1 MLDRS
6 SGYIRAMTGDTTD
19 AITAASTAPTGRRFA
34 GRVAIVTGSSLDP
47 SIGRSTATRLARE
60 GAAVVI
66 NGRSEEPLA
75 AAERDL
81 RAAGLEVAAVPGSLE
96 DDDTPRRLAD
106 AAVERYGRVDAVV
119 NTVGGTRYQGS
130 PREID
135 RDAYLQTVELNTWGT
150 IALVQ
155 HALRG
160 GLADGGGAV
169 VNVSS
174 GTVNKTT
181 PSMIAYAAAKAA
193 LNAVTRTL
201 ARDLGPLGV
210 RVNAV
215 APGLTRTSATRAM
228 WEADDG
234 AGAGANLLLGRLTTA
249 EDIANACV
257 FLLSDEAAAITGV
270 VIDVDGGNHLQSGGW
285 TPMA

>member
-1 MLDRS
+1 MAAQTKE
-6 SGYIRAMTGDTTD
+6 AMD
-19 AITAASTAPTGRRFA
+19 AAVTGRRFE
-34 GRVAIVTGSSLDP
+34 GKVAIVTGSSHDP
-47 SIGRSTATRLARE
+47 TIGRSTATRLARE
-60 GAAVVI
+60 GASVVI
-66 NGRSEEPLA
+66 NGRSDEPLRA
-75 AAERDL
+75 TERDL
-81 RAAGLEVAAVPGSLE
+81 RAAGFDVTAVGGSME
-96 DDDTPRRLAD
+96 DEETSARLAD
-106 AAVERYGRVDAVV
+106 AAVERYGRLDAVV

-130 PREID
+130 PRDID
-135 RDAYLQTVELNTWGT
+135 RAAYLETVELNTWPS

-155 HALRG
+155 QALRA

-215 APGLTRTSATRAM
+215 APGLTKTSATRAM

-234 AGAGANLLLGRLTTA
+234 AAAGSNLVLGRLTTA
-249 EDIANACV
+249 DDIANACV

-270 VIDVDGGNHLQSGGW
+270 VTDVDGGNHLQSGGW

>member
-1 MLDRS
+1 MVTVP
-6 SGYIRAMTGDTTD
+6 AN
-19 AITAASTAPTGRRFA
+19 GRFQDK
-34 GRVAIVTGSSLDP
+34 VAIVTGSSLDP

-60 GAAVVI
+60 GASVII
-66 NGRSEEPLA
+66 NGRSEEPLR
-75 AAERDL
+75 AAEVELRD
-81 RAAGLEVAAVPGSLE
+81 AGLEVVAVASSLQDDATSTRLVGAAV
-96 DDDTPRRLAD
+96 D
-106 AAVERYGRVDAVV
+106 RYGRLDAVV
-119 NTVGGTRYQGS
+119 NTVGGTRFQGS

-135 RDAYLQTVELNTWGT
+135 RSSYLKTVELNTWGT

-155 HALRG
+155 QALHG

-215 APGLTRTSATRAM
+215 APGLTKTSGTRSM
-228 WEADDG
+228 WAADDG
-234 AGAGANLLLGRLTTA
+234 AAIERNLVLGRLTTA
-249 EDIANACV
+249 DDIANACV

-270 VIDVDGGNHLQSGGW
+270 VIDVDGGNHLQGGGW
-285 TPMA
+285 TPMG

>member
-1 MLDRS
+1 MAAQTKE
-6 SGYIRAMTGDTTD
+6 AMD
-19 AITAASTAPTGRRFA
+19 AAVTGRRFE
-34 GRVAIVTGSSLDP
+34 GKVAIVTGSSHDP

-60 GAAVVI
+60 GASVVI
-66 NGRSEEPLA
+66 NGRSDEPLRA
-75 AAERDL
+75 TERDL
-81 RAAGLEVAAVPGSLE
+81 RAAGFDVTAVGGSME
-96 DDDTPRRLAD
+96 DEETSARLAD
-106 AAVERYGRVDAVV
+106 AAVERYGRLDAVV

-130 PREID
+130 PRDID
-135 RDAYLQTVELNTWGT
+135 RAAYLETVELNTWPS

-155 HALRG
+155 QALRA

-215 APGLTRTSATRAM
+215 APGLTKTSATRAM

-234 AGAGANLLLGRLTTA
+234 AAAGSNLVLGRLTTA
-249 EDIANACV
+249 DDIANACV

-285 TPMA
+285 TPMALARAGRGPATPRR

>member
-1 MLDRS
+1 VD
-6 SGYIRAMTGDTTD
+6 TG
-19 AITAASTAPTGRRFA
+19 AAGGRFR
-34 GRVAIVTGSSLDP
+34 GKVAIVTGSSHDP
-47 SIGRSTATRLARE
+47 SIGRSTASRLARE
-60 GAAVVI
+60 GASVII
-66 NGRSEEPLA
+66 NGRSDEQLRT
-75 AAERDL
+75 AEREL
-81 RAAGLEVAAVPGSLE
+81 RDEGLEVAGVAGSLQ
-96 DDDTPRRLAD
+96 DDATAGRLV
-106 AAVERYGRVDAVV
+106 AAAIDRHGRLDAVV

-135 RDAYLQTVELNTWGT
+135 RAAYLKTVELNTWGS
-150 IALVQ
+150 IALIQ
-155 HALRG
+155 EALRG

-215 APGLTRTSATRAM
+215 APGLTKTSGTRSM
-228 WEADDG
+228 WESDDG
-234 AGAGANLLLGRLTTA
+234 AGAARNLVLGRLTTA
-249 EDIANACV
+249 DDIANACA
-257 FLLSDEAAAITGV
+257 FLLSDEAASITGV
-270 VIDVDGGNHLQSGGW
+270 VIDVDGGNHLQGGGW
-285 TPMA
+285 TPMAAADPPHEAP

>member
-1 MLDRS
+1 MD
-6 SGYIRAMTGDTTD
+6 TG
-19 AITAASTAPTGRRFA
+19 AAGGRFR
-34 GRVAIVTGSSLDP
+34 GRVAIVTGSSRDP
-47 SIGRSTATRLARE
+47 SIGRSTASRLARE
-60 GAAVVI
+60 GASVII
-66 NGRSEEPLA
+66 NGRSDEPLRT
-75 AAERDL
+75 AEREL
-81 RAAGLEVAAVPGSLE
+81 RDEGLEVAGVAGSLQ
-96 DDDTPRRLAD
+96 DDVTAARLVDTAID
-106 AAVERYGRVDAVV
+106 RYGRLDGVV

-135 RDAYLQTVELNTWGT
+135 RAAYLKTVELNTWGT

-155 HALRG
+155 EALRG

-215 APGLTRTSATRAM
+215 APGLTKTSGTRSM
-228 WEADDG
+228 WESDDG
-234 AGAGANLLLGRLTTA
+234 AAAGRNLVLGRLTTA
-249 EDIANACV
+249 DDIANACV
-257 FLLSDEAAAITGV
+257 FLLSDEAASITGV
-270 VIDVDGGNHLQSGGW
+270 VIDVDGGNHLQGGGW
-285 TPMA
+285 TPMAAADPPDGAP

>member
-1 MLDRS
+1 M
-6 SGYIRAMTGDTTD
+6 GTV
-19 AITAASTAPTGRRFA
+19 AAHGRFR
-34 GRVAIVTGSSLDP
+34 GKVAIVTGSSVDP

-60 GAAVVI
+60 GASVII
-66 NGRSEEPLA
+66 NGRSEDPLR

-81 RAAGLEVAAVPGSLE
+81 RDAGLEVAAVAGSLQ
-96 DDDTPRRLAD
+96 DDGTPSRLVD
-106 AAVERYGRVDAVV
+106 AAIDRYGRLDAIV
-119 NTVGGTRYQGS
+119 NTVGGTRFQGS

-135 RDAYLQTVELNTWGT
+135 RAAYMKTVELNTWGT
-150 IALVQ
+150 IAVVQ
-155 HALRG
+155 QALHG
-160 GLADGGGAV
+160 GLAEGGGAV

-174 GTVNKTT
+174 GTVNKAT
-181 PSMIAYAAAKAA
+181 PSMMAYAAAKAA

-215 APGLTRTSATRAM
+215 APGLTKTSSTRSM

-234 AGAGANLLLGRLTTA
+234 AAAARSLVLGRLTTA
-249 EDIANACV
+249 DDIANACV
-257 FLLSDEAAAITGV
+257 FLVSDEAAAITGV

-285 TPMA
+285 TPMS